1 MSQQIPSKTIEK
13 AILKG
18 AKKVIAESGI
28 GSSTRSGNKEL
39 SHLITSLSKQPF
51 STVQVA
57 HQYGESLG
65 HKIVELSQQSNKNYL
80 DGGVIRLLRSQKKLP
95 SLTDLPEQPPQS
107 LPSVKQQAPKPKE
120 PPVPTVAKA
129 QPVVQPEGLVS
140 DLEAMPP
147 TPMPE
152 SVTTQEPV
160 TTNAEELEAAQVDIE
175 LEKTGVEDKPQVVDA
190 TLIEKD
196 EEEIEEEEIE
206 DEEIEDEE
214 EETEN
219 EEMED
224 EEEEIEDEE
233 EETENEEM
241 EDEEEEIED
250 EEEETENEEMEDEEE
265 EIEDE
270 EEETENEEMED
281 EEEEIEDEE
290 EETENE
296 EMEDEEEEIEDEEV
310 ESEEIDE
317 EIENEEMEDEEE
329 EIEDEEVEDKE
340 EEIEEQDIAEKYTEK
355 TRDEEVVVEK
365 DEAQVRNLVEE
376 EVVKDEDVESQS
388 EPGITDTLV
397 ESEELEDV
405 KL

>member
-1 MSQQIPSKTIEK
+1 MSQQIPSKMIEK

-129 QPVVQPEGLVS
+129 QPVVQSEGLVS

-147 TPMPE
+147 TPMSE

-175 LEKTGVEDKPQVVDA
+175 LEKTSVEDKPQVVDA

-196 EEEIEEEEIE
+196 EEEIEDEEEEIE
-206 DEEIEDEE
+206 DEEIENEE

-219 EEMED
+219 EEIEHEEGEVED
-224 EEEEIEDEE
+224 EEVESEEIKDEE
-233 EETENEEM
+233 
-241 EDEEEEIED
+241 I
-250 EEEETENEEMEDEEE
+250 
-265 EIEDE
+265 
-270 EEETENEEMED
+270 
-281 EEEEIEDEE
+281 
-290 EETENE
+290 
-296 EMEDEEEEIEDEEV
+296 EDEEEEIEDEEV
-310 ESEEIDE
+310 ESEEI
-317 EIENEEMEDEEE
+317 EDEEE
-329 EIEDEEVEDKE
+329 EIEDEEIDEEIEDEEIDEEIEDEEIEDKE

-355 TRDEEVVVEK
+355 TGDEEVVIEK

-376 EVVKDEDVESQS
+376 EVVKDEDVEPQS

>member
-250 EEEETENEEMEDEEE
+250 EE
-265 EIEDE
+265 
-270 EEETENEEMED
+270 
-281 EEEEIEDEE
+281 
-290 EETENE
+290 
-296 EMEDEEEEIEDEEV
+296 V